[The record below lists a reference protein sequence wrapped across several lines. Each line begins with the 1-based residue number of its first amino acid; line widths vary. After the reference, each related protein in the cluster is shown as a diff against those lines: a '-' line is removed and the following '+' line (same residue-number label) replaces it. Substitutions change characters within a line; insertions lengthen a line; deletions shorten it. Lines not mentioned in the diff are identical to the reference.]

1 MFESV
6 VDEIFFKLYYLHCC
20 QDNAGTTMHVSRCK
34 RVTDSIL
41 TRGSYLAVFYI
52 VVFLYFAKDEESQ
65 EERKGSL
72 EIYTMY

>member
-1 MFESV
+1 
-6 VDEIFFKLYYLHCC
+6 
-20 QDNAGTTMHVSRCK
+20 MHVSRCK

-72 EIYTMY
+72 EIYTMYILT

>member
-1 MFESV
+1 
-6 VDEIFFKLYYLHCC
+6 
-20 QDNAGTTMHVSRCK
+20 MHVSRCK

-41 TRGSYLAVFYI
+41 ARGSYLAVFYI